1 MVEMGVIRGG
11 VMVRTNTEKSS
22 KKWFFIQ
29 KIPPLQNGKC
39 YQSVPYNCDYMV
51 KPIPFPYI
59 PIEKLGYKAIPTK
72 PIGIPGI
79 MVTTG
84 KALFLQLLARVY
96 YDFFLFWYK
105 LRTFHLTTRPCVSS
119 SPCYIVSI
127 STSHNIVT
135 NL

>member
-11 VMVRTNTEKSS
+11 VMVRTNAEKSS

-29 KIPPLQNGKC
+29 KIPPLQNVKC
-39 YQSVPYNCDYMV
+39 FHQSPNNCDYMV
-51 KPIPFPYI
+51 KPIPSPYI
-59 PIEKLGYKAIPTK
+59 PIGKMGYKAIPTK

-84 KALFLQLLARVY
+84 NVVFLQLLARAY

-105 LRTFHLTTRPCVSS
+105 LRTFHPTTHPCVSS

-127 STSHNIVT
+127 TT
-135 NL
+135 